1 MGCRHSTPQTR
12 GGAAPRSKL
21 VHVRAA
27 PRAVRDSASSLEAGQ
42 HLGRASGSPEWKRL
56 GSGENKNAEEDEDG
70 KKETPDETSSFA
82 ARPSTANPPS
92 ASRGSAIPVTLKR
105 GVAVAPVTDPF
116 ESRADRQGDP
126 MKHPIARATDASPP
140 RTKNASPTRRKINGA
155 ASADGATRGT
165 LGLPLRGEFLDD
177 DVDDDDV
184 SSPSSSSSS
193 ATSVLLMSTFDGTV
207 SRKETRKEASPAS
220 ASSDETSSLDALL
233 RETRALLNR
242 TAPGRFGDAR
252 GISLRESILGAD
264 DAGDVPFEEDFSAKG
279 ASRAVSK
286 LVSKTNRS
294 ERVPVLEAYD
304 EDLFD
309 FARMKHTRGAR
320 RLEYSTSRPNVETR
334 LTEDPTRSGARI
346 RASARANETRGE
358 RRFDRPDG
366 KKATTETEKKKSHT
380 FDSSRR
386 KSLAQTQTL
395 QDGATRRRLAS
406 AKATLARVEA
416 YGQRVRSRDKVS
428 AAHPARASVPSASS
442 PSRARADADASAD
455 RARRLGDVLAEFRA
469 RGEKSA
475 ETFPDENQPLPSAIG
490 DTDADVDE
498 NAARDA
504 RTETSVSLS
513 SSPFSRRARFFAG
526 LAPDAPID
534 ARLLKTRSMT
544 AKVPSRDAFASPT
557 VRATPLTSGAPARAV
572 APMSEKMRRA
582 RSALRALQ
590 IPGAEPPAPR
600 RARVAAQAERVSSAS
615 TFVTATTQRGS
626 AHNAA
631 ACAARP
637 ASHLGGNRDR
647 YG

>member
-1 MGCRHSTPQTR
+1 
-12 GGAAPRSKL
+12 
-21 VHVRAA
+21 
-27 PRAVRDSASSLEAGQ
+27 
-42 HLGRASGSPEWKRL
+42 
-56 GSGENKNAEEDEDG
+56 
-70 KKETPDETSSFA
+70 
-82 ARPSTANPPS
+82 
-92 ASRGSAIPVTLKR
+92 
-105 GVAVAPVTDPF
+105 
-116 ESRADRQGDP
+116 
-126 MKHPIARATDASPP
+126 MKHPMARATDASPLANEGRAADAP
-140 RTKNASPTRRKINGA
+140 EKTDA

-177 DVDDDDV
+177 DVVDDDVVDDDV
-184 SSPSSSSSS
+184 SSPSSSSS

-252 GISLRESILGAD
+252 GLSLRESILGAD
-264 DAGDVPFEEDFSAKG
+264 DAGDAPFEDDFSAKG

-286 LVSKTNRS
+286 TVSKTNLS

-309 FARMKHTRGAR
+309 FARTKHTRGAR
-320 RLEYSTSRPNVETR
+320 RLEYSTSRPNVQTR

-346 RASARANETRGE
+346 RASARAKKDETCGE

-395 QDGATRRRLAS
+395 QDGATRRRLA
-406 AKATLARVEA
+406 AATATLARVEA
-416 YGQRVRSRDKVS
+416 YGQIVRYRDKVS
-428 AAHPARASVPSASS
+428 AAHPARASVPSLSS

-498 NAARDA
+498 NATRDA
-504 RTETSVSLS
+504 RTEASVSLS
-513 SSPFSRRARFFAG
+513 SSSFSRRARFFAG
-526 LAPDAPID
+526 LDPDAPID
-534 ARLLKTRSMT
+534 ARLLARSKS
-544 AKVPSRDAFASPT
+544 AKVRRDAFASPT

-647 YG
+647 YGY